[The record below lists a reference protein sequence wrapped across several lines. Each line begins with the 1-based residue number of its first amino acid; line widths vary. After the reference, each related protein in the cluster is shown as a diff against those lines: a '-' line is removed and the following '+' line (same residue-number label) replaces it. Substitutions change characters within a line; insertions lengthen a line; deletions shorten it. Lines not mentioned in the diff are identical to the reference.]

1 MSVSATRA
9 SLAGL
14 ILAAALGA
22 AALMPKRADAVACA
36 PGLTV
41 AGQPVTGDDCVTNG
55 DGSITIDKPKFGTS
69 GAVNIAPIPPAT
81 TAKMILNSAKT
92 SMAPENVAIPL
103 QLNVGTKGV
112 MFGTMSVGNNE
123 LCDIDAPAPDP
134 QPNIN
139 DVPPNPDA
147 AAKDTRVTD
156 AAGKVAGSVFQPVG
170 VGCRTIPSFKLDFSN
185 FNELGKIV
193 GIDVGKFSAKIPTV
207 IGFDDNKG
215 GRVFTTVP
223 FKLPKQLDQEVE
235 ENGVKKKVP
244 TFIGIGG
251 EISAAEGFKPSA
263 VGFRLNKSL
272 PLGPGLALDQLSG
285 VFDPAADRL
294 GGGLLLRLPGN
305 KAIGAALQLANGE
318 ITKLS
323 GDVTLPTPVP
333 LFAGIKVTAI
343 GGSIQTATKS
353 TLPDGSTS
361 TSPQVLQGRMKFI
374 VGPSVGKAAPFQ
386 GDASLTIAGSSFKL
400 AGNLFTVF
408 PGNKQVKL
416 GDAKVL
422 IQTKPTRVELEANA
436 NLFSVITAHAFLG
449 FTGDPAHFTA
459 LGEASVQIPKEIKFI
474 GGQKLGGFQ
483 FAFSDVGV
491 GALITIDPPLV
502 KPLSIGVGT
511 KLDPFKLTKIDSIQQ
526 FITVKPSAAS
536 AARAFASG
544 RPVALT
550 AAQKNVTLPKSSAD
564 LIVEVAGKGKAPRN
578 VKLSIKG
585 KKLTVVK
592 LGSGGNAAQYAIVK
606 SPGGQLNVSSP
617 DALGQITVGRVKEFP
632 YLDPSPGF
640 GSVPKG
646 PVTAGQPANVCWK
659 IKNAPKGAVV
669 DLFED
674 QNGNLGT
681 GRQIAT
687 GRPANGCFD
696 VPTAGLEPGKHWV
709 YGTVRTAQGP
719 LDQRYWPIPL
729 TIVDPSALPAPSGV
743 TVTPNA
749 DGATV
754 GWSEVAGAAGYII
767 RAEPADEYDGEPI
780 EVEAS
785 ATQLTSDISLRGAK
799 DWNVTV
805 QAFGSDGG
813 KGNTSAPQRTAAT
826 DPVVLAGK
834 PSGVAEVGKLWAFQ
848 LKSAPGVALK
858 LISGPP
864 GMTLNGGVAQLRWT
878 PAKSAGAATPQQF
891 VVEGCKADRCVRRTF
906 NVSAYAKGFA
916 PFGPARGFQVTPNVV
931 KAGQVVTIRAQG
943 IDATP
948 VVKVDGK
955 VVKVTKVNSGALEFK
970 APKLAKGAHD
980 VSLKIGSDFEERKP
994 GALIVV

>member
-1 MSVSATRA
+1 
-9 SLAGL
+9 
-14 ILAAALGA
+14 
-22 AALMPKRADAVACA
+22 
-36 PGLTV
+36 
-41 AGQPVTGDDCVTNG
+41 
-55 DGSITIDKPKFGTS
+55 
-69 GAVNIAPIPPAT
+69 
-81 TAKMILNSAKT
+81 
-92 SMAPENVAIPL
+92 
-103 QLNVGTKGV
+103 
-112 MFGTMSVGNNE
+112 
-123 LCDIDAPAPDP
+123 
-134 QPNIN
+134 
-139 DVPPNPDA
+139 
-147 AAKDTRVTD
+147 
-156 AAGKVAGSVFQPVG
+156 VFQPVG

-185 FNELGKIV
+185 FNELGKLA
-193 GIDVGKFSAKIPTV
+193 GLDVGKFSAKIPTV
-207 IGFDDNKG
+207 IGFDDTKG
-215 GRVFTTVP
+215 GRVFTAVP
-223 FKLPKQLDQEVE
+223 FKLPKALDQEVE

-244 TFIGIGG
+244 TFIGIGI
-251 EISAAEGFKPSA
+251 EISATEGFKPSA

-285 VFDPAADRL
+285 VFDPSVDRL

-305 KAIGAALQLANGE
+305 KAIGAALTLQDE
-318 ITKLS
+318 KITKLS
-323 GDVTLPTPVP
+323 GDVVLPTPVP
-333 LFAGIKVTAI
+333 LFSGIKVTSI
-343 GGSIQTATKS
+343 GGSFSSAVAAGTGPGGAGTA
-353 TLPDGSTS
+353 
-361 TSPQVLQGRMKFI
+361 SPQSIQGRMKFI

-386 GDASLTIAGSSFKL
+386 GDASLTIAGTSFRL
-400 AGNLFTVF
+400 VGNLFTVF

-422 IQTKPTRVELEANA
+422 ISTKPVRVELEANA
-436 NLFSVITAHAFLG
+436 SLFGVITAHAFLG
-449 FTGDPAHFTA
+449 FTGPVEGGDPKAHFTA
-459 LGEASVQIPKEIKFI
+459 LGEASVQVPKEIKFI

-483 FAFSDVGV
+483 FAFSDAGV

-502 KPLSIGVGT
+502 KPIAVGLGT
-511 KLDPFKLTKIDSIQQ
+511 KLDPFKLTKINSIQQ
-526 FITVKPSAAS
+526 FITVTPTARSAG
-536 AARAFASG
+536 ARAAG
-544 RPVALT
+544 APVALT
-550 AAQKNVTLPKSSAD
+550 AAQKAVKLPKSSDD
-564 LIVEVAGKGKAPRN
+564 LIVEVVGKKGVPRN
-578 VKLSIKG
+578 VKFAIKG

-592 LGSGGNAAQYAIVK
+592 LGSGGNAVQFAIAK
-606 SPGGQLNVSSP
+606 SPGGQLDVSSP
-617 DALGQITVGRVKEFP
+617 DALKQITVGRVKEFP

-646 PVTAGQPANVCWK
+646 PVTAGQAANVCWK

-681 GRQIAT
+681 GREIAT

-709 YGTVRTAQGP
+709 YGTVRTADGP
-719 LDQRYWPIPL
+719 IDQRYWPIPL
-729 TIVDPSALPAPSGV
+729 TIVDPSALAPPSGV
-743 TVTPNA
+743 TAIPNA
-749 DGATV
+749 DGASI
-754 GWSEVAGAAGYII
+754 GWSEVDGAASYIV
-767 RAEPADEYDGEPI
+767 RAEPLDEYDGEPL
-780 EVEAS
+780 EVDAS
-785 ATQLTSDISLRGAK
+785 ATQLSSDISLRGAK

-805 QAFGSDGG
+805 QAVNSAGG
-813 KGNTSAPQRTAAT
+813 RGNTSSPLRVSAT

-848 LKSAPGVALK
+848 LKSVPGVALK

-864 GMTLNGGVAQLRWT
+864 GMSLVGNLAQLRWT

-931 KAGQVVTIRAQG
+931 KKAGDVVTIRAQG

-955 VVKVTKVNSGALEFK
+955 PVKVTKINAGALEFK

-994 GALIVV
+994 GALIVA